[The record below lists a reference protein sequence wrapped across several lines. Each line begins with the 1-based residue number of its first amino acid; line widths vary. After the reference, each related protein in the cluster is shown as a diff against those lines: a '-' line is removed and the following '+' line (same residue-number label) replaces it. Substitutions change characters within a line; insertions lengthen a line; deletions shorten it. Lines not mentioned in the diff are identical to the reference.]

1 MEKKIKWGVLGYARI
16 ARLSVIPAIMKAK
29 NSEFYAIASRDEEKL
44 QACRKEFGCPKAY
57 NSYEA
62 LLDDPEVDAVYIPLP
77 NHLHKE
83 WTLKAAQ
90 KGKHVLCEKPI
101 ALNRQEC
108 IEMMEACEKHR
119 VKFMEAFMYRYT
131 ARTRKVR
138 ELLDSGI
145 IGEVRHVNSTFRF
158 LLNREG
164 DVRLKPEMGG
174 GSLFDVGCYAINFT
188 GMVTGRSPVSM
199 SGECITRE
207 GVDVGFSAV
216 LKYDNDL
223 IATVN
228 SGFDTHLLQYSI
240 IAGTKGIMHVPD
252 TFSDTAGKITVVTA
266 EGPQDVEVEASERYV
281 LEVEDF
287 ADAVLK
293 NRKPLLSLE
302 ETVRNIGII
311 EELLKKVGAQP

>member
-1 MEKKIKWGVLGYARI
+1 MERKIKWGVLGYARI
-16 ARLSVIPAIMKAK
+16 ARLSVIPAIVKAK

-44 QACRKEFGCPKAY
+44 QECRKEFGCPKAY
-57 NSYEA
+57 TSYEA

-101 ALNRQEC
+101 ALNQQEC
-108 IEMMEACEKHR
+108 IAMMEACEKHQ

-266 EGPQDVEVEASERYV
+266 EGSQDIAVEASERYV

-293 NRKPLLSLE
+293 DRKPLFGLE

-311 EELLKKVGAQP
+311 EELLKKAGTQP

>member
-16 ARLSVIPAIMKAK
+16 ARLSVIPAIVKAK

-44 QACRKEFGCPKAY
+44 QACRKEFVCPKAY
-57 NSYEA
+57 TSYEA

-101 ALNRQEC
+101 ALNQQEC
-108 IEMMEACEKHR
+108 IEMVEACEKHQ

-207 GVDVGFSAV
+207 GVDIGFSAV

-266 EGPQDVEVEASERYV
+266 EGSQDVAVEASERYV

-293 NRKPLLSLE
+293 DRKPLFGLE

-311 EELLKKVGAQP
+311 EELLKKAGAQP